1 MPGFSW
7 MCWATLITFLPIF
20 IVGILAY
27 KISKVNY
34 LVLCGML
41 AGSATDPP
49 ALAFANGLYS
59 NPEASSM
66 GYATVYPLTMFMR
79 ILSPQIM
86 IIIAVLASG
95 MSI

>member
-1 MPGFSW
+1 M
-7 MCWATLITFLPIF
+7 ITFIPII

-27 KISKVNY
+27 KLSKVNY
-34 LVLCGML
+34 LILCGML

-49 ALAFANGLYS
+49 ALAFANGLHS
-59 NPEASSM
+59 NPEASSL

-86 IIIAVLASG
+86 IIIAVLFG
-95 MSI
+95 GF